1 MVRIVD
7 AYIFREAFQ
16 LYVIGFGGFLL
27 FLVVNQLFLEGDRLL
42 NPNFPTKE
50 ILRLIGLN
58 VPYFMTMAIP
68 IAVLFG
74 TMMTMGR
81 LAKDNEIDALFTN
94 GIHLVRLYMPFMV
107 LSLINV
113 LIVFAVNESL
123 VPQANAAAETI
134 YKKYPYLREQ
144 QETESDPI
152 IVALPNGAFFAAS
165 FVDKNTGTAF
175 YAVYDTLTKKGGEE
189 VDAPPSGPQ
198 APPLPGAQPS
208 PQPGV
213 QPAPQPPPEMQ
224 PGQRPPIQPRRLP
237 PGERGSPGR
246 DKPVEPARPQETQ
259 PTSETAQATTISA
272 ELAQEDAPPPPIEA
286 APPPP
291 AKPVEPPPAPV
302 QPHEPV
308 PTPGTPASGAPGP
321 GKIVNVPAPASPP
334 PADLNVAVQG
344 SGAAQDLR
352 LFLSANGQI
361 AQETLSVTQ
370 PYVYYLSPDGLIDR
384 RTRETTASLRLG
396 IPLREIFTEIKT
408 PEELSREELARQT
421 EVKRQL
427 GANPAKDAT
436 DFYLKF
442 SIPFACLF
450 LSLVAMPLAL
460 RAPRDERLLG
470 LVITFVL
477 VMSYYTVYYICKLM
491 GYNELLPPFVAAWM
505 QNIIYAG
512 IAVVIFS
519 ISRK

>member
-1 MVRIVD
+1 MKRRRTSPADKPPRRLRPRQARARRRGMVRIVD
-7 AYIFREAFQ
+7 AYLFREAFQ
-16 LYVIGFGGFLL
+16 LYAIGFGGFLL

-42 NPNFPTKE
+42 NPNFPAKE
-50 ILRLIGLN
+50 ILRLIALN

-113 LIVFAVNESL
+113 LIVFAVNETL
-123 VPQANAAAETI
+123 VPRANTVAEGI

-175 YAVYDTLTKKGGEE
+175 YTVYDTLTKKGGETI
-189 VDAPPSGPQ
+189 DAPPLGPQ
-198 APPLPGAQPS
+198 APQLPGAQPS
-208 PQPGV
+208 PQPEV
-213 QPAPQPPPEMQ
+213 QPAPQQPPAGIQ
-224 PGQRPPIQPRRLP
+224 PGQRRPPLEKRRLQ
-237 PGERGSPGR
+237 PGDRGSPGR
-246 DKPVEPARPQETQ
+246 DKPAEPIRPKESQ
-259 PTSETAQATTISA
+259 PTSAPTEATTISA
-272 ELAQEDAPPPPIEA
+272 ELAQEA
-286 APPPP
+286 APRR
-291 AKPVEPPPAPV
+291 PVKAQATFPSPDRHAPLAPV
-302 QPHEPV
+302 DSAHELSV
-308 PTPGTPASGAPGP
+308 
-321 GKIVNVPAPASPP
+321 
-334 PADLNVAVQG
+334 
-344 SGAAQDLR
+344 AAQEGNPAQDSR
-352 LFLSANGQI
+352 LYLSANAQI
-361 AQETLSVTQ
+361 AQETLTVSQ
-370 PYVYYLSPDGLIDR
+370 PFVYFLSADGLIG
-384 RTRETTASLRLG
+384 TRAQDVTANLRLG
-396 IPLREIFTEIKT
+396 IPLRDIFTEIKT

-491 GYNELLPPFVAAWM
+491 GYNAVLPPILAAWM

-512 IAVVIFS
+512 VAVVIFAV
-519 ISRK
+519 SRK

>member
-16 LYVIGFGGFLL
+16 LYIIGFGGFLL

-42 NPNFPTKE
+42 NPNFPAKE

-113 LIVFAVNESL
+113 LIVFAVNETL
-123 VPQANAAAETI
+123 VPKANAVAETI
-134 YKKYPYLREQ
+134 YKKYPYLRDQ

-165 FVDKNTGTAF
+165 FVDKTSGTAF
-175 YAVYDTLTKKGGEE
+175 YSVYDTLTKKGGEE

-198 APPLPGAQPS
+198 APPLPGARPSSQPD
-208 PQPGV
+208 V

-224 PGQRPPIQPRRLP
+224 PGQRPPLKPRKLP

-246 DKPVEPARPQETQ
+246 DKPVEPIRPPDTQ
-259 PTSETAQATTISA
+259 PTSVPSQATTISA
-272 ELAQEDAPPPPIEA
+272 ELAQEDTPPPIEDS
-286 APPPP
+286 PPPP
-291 AKPVEPPPAPV
+291 AKQVEPPPPPV
-302 QPHEPV
+302 RPHEPV
-308 PTPGTPASGAPGP
+308 PAPGTPAAKAPKP
-321 GKIVNVPAPASPP
+321 GNIVTAPQPNAIPP
-334 PADLNVAVQG
+334 TDLNVSAQG
-344 SGAAQDLR
+344 SEPAQDLR

-384 RTRETTASLRLG
+384 RVQETTASLRLG

-491 GYNELLPPFVAAWM
+491 GYNELLPPLVAAWM